1 MNYPRALR
9 GRIPRLPSLQDE
21 SGQALIELATV
32 LPVLLLLSTGVCAF
46 GLTVNNYL
54 TLVDGVNDGARQLVL
69 SRSQT
74 SDPCATISAD
84 VVSGAPKLDPAKLSF
99 TFILNGTTFTGRT
112 CTSGAADLVQG
123 QPAEVL
129 ATYPCSL
136 AAYRYN
142 FAPGCTLTAQ
152 TTELV
157 Q

>member
-1 MNYPRALR
+1 MKHSRAMR
-9 GRIPRLPSLQDE
+9 AMIDRVQELQGE

-54 TLVDGVNDGARQLVL
+54 MLVDGVNDGARQLVL

-74 SDPCATISAD
+74 SDPCATISAY
-84 VVSGAPKLDPAKLSF
+84 VVSGAPRLDPTKLSF
-99 TFILNGTTFTGRT
+99 TFILNGTPFTGRT

-123 QPAEVL
+123 QPAEVM